1 MYVCYGCLKMDFYL
15 NVHFPCLE
23 SQVLT
28 FFQKLIIKNVS
39 RPTQKRPRRRKYVQ
53 SFLLCSPII
62 LLTIFDLAANARKEV
77 TLLVDL
83 IFALYFVEN
92 RIRDEMKETI
102 LKAILLVLCIQLF
115 WLYTFSS
122 SVIIR
127 DKILCMIACK
137 KR

>member
-1 MYVCYGCLKMDFYL
+1 M
-15 NVHFPCLE
+15 
-23 SQVLT
+23 T
-28 FFQKLIIKNVS
+28 
-39 RPTQKRPRRRKYVQ
+39 RRRKYVQ

-127 DKILCMIACK
+127 DKI
-137 KR
+137 